1 MTTIIQKWIWKRSKP
16 LTKPKENT
24 MYDLIIIGGGPAGLT
39 AAVYA
44 IRKRLNVLLLSKDL
58 GGKTNYRL
66 ALPWVEDYQVIKG
79 LEIVNKFRNELE
91 YLDFAR
97 HIEAVDKVEKKSDHF
112 VVTTK
117 NGATLE
123 SKAVILAT
131 GTRQVRMNVPG
142 EKEYTMKGLCYSAL
156 SYAPLFIDRS
166 VIVIGEEELALR
178 SAGELATVA
187 KEVTVVCANG
197 EALDSPLGHKLQQAQ
212 NVRIMRDYEI
222 VEVQGDEY
230 ARKLVL
236 KDKAGRLDEYQAD
249 GMFVEKALTPN
260 TEMVRDLVGLDEQG
274 RIVID
279 NACRTSVPGLF
290 AAGDVTNSYAE
301 QVLVAV
307 GEGAKAALSA
317 YEYLLPML

>member
-1 MTTIIQKWIWKRSKP
+1 
-16 LTKPKENT
+16 

-39 AAVYA
+39 AAIYA

-66 ALPWVEDYQVIKG
+66 ALPWVEDYQVIRG

-97 HIEAVDKVEKKSDHF
+97 HIEAVDKVEKKENHF
-112 VVTTK
+112 IVTTK
-117 NGATLE
+117 SGATLE

-131 GTRQVRMNVPG
+131 GAHQARMDVPG
-142 EKEYTMKGLCYSAL
+142 EKQYTMKGLCYSAL
-156 SYAPLFIDRS
+156 SYAPLFIDKS
-166 VIVIGEEELALR
+166 VIVIGDQELALR
-178 SAGELATVA
+178 SAGELSTVA
-187 KEVTVVCANG
+187 REVTMVCAN
-197 EALDSPLGHKLQQAQ
+197 EKILDSPLGHKLQHAQ
-212 NVRIMRDYEI
+212 NVKIMQDCEI

-230 ARKLVL
+230 ARKLIL
-236 KDKAGRLDEYQAD
+236 KDKSGKLNDYQAD

-260 TEMVRDLVGLDEQG
+260 ADMVKDLVALDEQG
-274 RIVID
+274 RIIID
-279 NACRTSVPGLF
+279 SGCRTNIPGLF

-317 YEYLLPML
+317 YDYLLPKL

>member
-1 MTTIIQKWIWKRSKP
+1 
-16 LTKPKENT
+16 

-39 AAVYA
+39 ATIYA

-66 ALPWVEDYQVIKG
+66 ALPWIEDYQVIRG
-79 LEIVNKFRNELE
+79 LEIVNKFRTELE

-97 HIEAVDKVEKKSDHF
+97 HIESADKVERKDDHF
-112 VVTTK
+112 IVTTRRRI
-117 NGATLE
+117 LE

-131 GTRQVRMNVPG
+131 GTRQVRMDVPG
-142 EKEYTMKGLCYSAL
+142 EKEYSMKGLCYSAL
-156 SYAPLFIDRS
+156 SYAPLFIDKS
-166 VIVIGEEELALR
+166 VIVIGDDDLALR
-178 SAGELATVA
+178 SVGELATVA
-187 KEVTVVCANG
+187 KEVTMVCANDKM
-197 EALDSPLGHKLQQAQ
+197 LDSPLGHKLQQAK
-212 NVRIMRDYEI
+212 NVKIMKDCEI

-230 ARKLVL
+230 ARKLIL
-236 KDKAGRLDEYQAD
+236 KDKAGKLSEYPAD
-249 GMFVEKALTPN
+249 GMFVEKALVAN
-260 TEMVRDLVGLDEQG
+260 TSMVKDLVELDEQG

-279 NACRTSVPGLF
+279 SACRTNIPGLF

-317 YEYLLPML
+317 YEYLLPRL